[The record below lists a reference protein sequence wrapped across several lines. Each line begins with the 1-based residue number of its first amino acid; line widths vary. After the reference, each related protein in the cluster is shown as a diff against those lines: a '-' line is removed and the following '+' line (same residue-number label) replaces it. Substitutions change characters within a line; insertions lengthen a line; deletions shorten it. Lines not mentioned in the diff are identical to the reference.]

1 MSPTLA
7 KRLHLRDRNHQ
18 HTSSDTANLCISLGR
33 VTAVAGSRHL
43 PVAGALVGV
52 CKAACAVDESSGCR
66 LCEAAGALPLQALCD
81 DWSLSTCHSS
91 QLCGETPSEFQVH
104 SAYCFAFLSV
114 QLFCGGR
121 GPALKNF
128 RKSLGTSAKHI

>member
-1 MSPTLA
+1 VSPTLA

-52 CKAACAVDESSGCR
+52 CKAACAVDDERVVVVCVRR
-66 LCEAAGALPLQALCD
+66 LGQQLPLQALCD

-91 QLCGETPSEFQVH
+91 QLAVRNSFRISGFFFILPAVLLSFQFN
-104 SAYCFAFLSV
+104 CFVKAGVL
-114 QLFCGGR
+114 
-121 GPALKNF
+121 P
-128 RKSLGTSAKHI
+128 

>member
-91 QLCGETPSEFQVH
+91 QLAVRNSFRISGFFFILPAVLLSFQFN
-104 SAYCFAFLSV
+104 CFVKAGVL
-114 QLFCGGR
+114 
-121 GPALKNF
+121 P
-128 RKSLGTSAKHI
+128 